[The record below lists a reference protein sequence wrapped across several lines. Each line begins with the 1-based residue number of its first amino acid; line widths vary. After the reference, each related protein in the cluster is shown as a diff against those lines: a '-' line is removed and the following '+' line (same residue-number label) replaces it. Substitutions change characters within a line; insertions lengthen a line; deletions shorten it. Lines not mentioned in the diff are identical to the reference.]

1 MREFYK
7 DKSIMLTG
15 CTGFLGK
22 IILEK
27 ILRTCS
33 NFRKVYILI
42 RPKKGTTVAKR
53 LQYEIFS
60 SPLFTILFKSR
71 PEVLKIVKERVIA
84 VQGDLVM
91 EELGMSPSDRAMLV
105 NDLDLIINS
114 AASIDF

>member
-1 MREFYK
+1 VREFYK

-33 NFRKVYILI
+33 DFKKVYILI

-53 LQYEIFS
+53 L
-60 SPLFTILFKSR
+60 
-71 PEVLKIVKERVIA
+71 
-84 VQGDLVM
+84 
-91 EELGMSPSDRAMLV
+91 
-105 NDLDLIINS
+105 
-114 AASIDF
+114 